1 MKGTN
6 VNLVKS
12 QEPWKQKTCYMG
24 SLVRDKIIH
33 TRRIPLCYKK
43 IHVVE

>member
-12 QEPWKQKTCYMG
+12 QEPWKQETCYMG
-24 SLVRDKIIH
+24 SLVRDRIIH
-33 TRRIPLCYKK
+33 MEKNSSVLKE